1 MKIIPAIL
9 PHRYYD
15 IESAVQKVQGAVS
28 TVQIDFVDGNFALNR
43 TWWFNNKDTERLSA
57 ILREE
62 EGLPFW
68 DTMNYEFDLMV
79 SNPLEHMDTFIALGP
94 SKIIFH
100 AEGLNQ
106 EQIIQYFESLPE
118 IVRQTIAF
126 GMAIGI
132 DTDPNAIAPYIPYIN
147 TIQCM
152 GITNIGNQGQPFDEQ
167 VLEQVKKVRALY
179 PEMIVSVDGGIKE
192 EHVAALA
199 KAGVTMFVV
208 GSAVFQNEDIHG
220 TIKRLKDICKEV
232 KAQEN

>member
-15 IESAVQKVQGAVS
+15 IETAVQKVQGAVS

-79 SNPLEHMDTFIALGP
+79 SNPLEHMETFIALGP

-100 AEGLNQ
+100 VEGLN
-106 EQIIQYFESLPE
+106 EEEMISYFESLPE

-132 DTDPNAIAPYIPYIN
+132 DTDPAILAPYIPYIN
-147 TIQCM
+147 TVQCM
-152 GITNIGNQGQPFDEQ
+152 GIQNVGNQGQAFDER
-167 VLEQVKKVRALY
+167 VVEQVKKVKTLY
-179 PEMIVSVDGGIKE
+179 PEMLVSVDGGIKE
-192 EHVAALA
+192 EHIKELA
-199 KAGVTMFVV
+199 KVGVTLFVV

-220 TIKRLKDICKEV
+220 TIKRLKDICKEA